1 MYTIIVMLLGILTAF
16 AIYCVINALTY
27 EPVAGLIG
35 SIAVL
40 LITFVLI
47 NYPSSRPEVKK
58 AKDLLKEAESLTD
71 EAYDTK
77 ILHGGIPVELYDK
90 IKEHN
95 EKVKEEIDENN
106 FWIKAAG
113 YDVDDCIINIS
124 DYKIITENVF
134 TQPVRIAEDPTE
146 PTSEPVTE
154 ASTETTETATKQVVE
169 IDGQYYELVPIG

>member
-1 MYTIIVMLLGILTAF
+1 MYSIIVLLLGALVGF
-16 AIYCVINALTY
+16 AVFCIINKLTY
-27 EPVAGLIG
+27 EPMAGLIG
-35 SIAVL
+35 SIVVL
-40 LITFVLI
+40 VITLVI
-47 NYPSSRPEVKK
+47 HEYPSFRPEVKK
-58 AKDLLKEAESLTD
+58 AKDLLKETENLAD

-77 ILHGGIPVELYDK
+77 VLHGGIPIELYDK

-106 FWIKAAG
+106 FWIKA
-113 YDVDDCIINIS
+113 YDFDADSCIVDVS

-134 TQPVRIAEDPTE
+134 TQPIRVVEDPIE

-154 ASTETTETATKQVVE
+154 ASTETTETPTKQVVE